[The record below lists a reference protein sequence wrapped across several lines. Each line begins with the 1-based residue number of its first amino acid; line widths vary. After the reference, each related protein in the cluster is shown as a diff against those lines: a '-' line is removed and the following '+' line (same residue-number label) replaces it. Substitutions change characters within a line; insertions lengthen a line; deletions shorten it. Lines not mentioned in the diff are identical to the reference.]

1 LNLIKFFFFFWK
13 TFDRDIAHQSSYN
26 TKKVC
31 LIHHIQLTL
40 WKSSLTKIYTSGRFL
55 EKQCFK
61 RLGIRDWGTA
71 CEILTDESN
80 YFICSKIIPCHE
92 SYIAII
98 VLPNLHFFIV
108 GRIYM
113 NHLQMAIIASQRER
127 RRNHRQSTWGSWI
140 DIEALLLTVLL
151 GSYDAWAAASILS
164 NSKDD
169 LWPTKTTC
177 LWEGTEIMSA
187 AQHIRGTAIAMSFN
201 LDSKTACIAMG
212 WIYYANTMSTRVVN
226 TSLSPRNACKWS
238 NSIPEDAQHSACNTQ
253 TCCQSS

>member
-1 LNLIKFFFFFWK
+1 MLTQFNFVLFNLCVVIFFHNIIKLTKIIESNKFFFFF
-13 TFDRDIAHQSSYN
+13 FYRDIAHQSSYN

-127 RRNHRQSTWGSWI
+127 EGGIIGRVHGVHELILKPFYLLFYWDHMMHEQQQAFYRIPRMICGQLRQLACGKAQRSCQLHSTS
-140 DIEALLLTVLL
+140 EVL
-151 GSYDAWAAASILS
+151 
-164 NSKDD
+164 
-169 LWPTKTTC
+169 P
-177 LWEGTEIMSA
+177 
-187 AQHIRGTAIAMSFN
+187 
-201 LDSKTACIAMG
+201 
-212 WIYYANTMSTRVVN
+212 
-226 TSLSPRNACKWS
+226 
-238 NSIPEDAQHSACNTQ
+238 
-253 TCCQSS
+253 